1 MSFKRFLCTAG
12 CLCLILSGTL
22 AAQEELL
29 KASDINRVMQQIFVQ
44 HVAKKNMSNEILK
57 NAFGIYIDQFDPY
70 RTYLLEEEAA
80 PFTQMSD
87 SDLAQVMAQYRKQDF
102 TVFAQ
107 LNKVI
112 QKAIERQRTY
122 RKDIEQD
129 RSALFQVSASKDAD
143 HIAYED
149 PDLKVAFA
157 KTEDQLKERLKQ
169 RLIHFVY
176 EEKRHFGEE
185 AVMKNQDRTIEIYEN
200 HLNNH
205 EDSYLFAAE
214 NGTSLSPAQQENLFV
229 IHVLKAL
236 TASLDAHTT
245 FYNNS
250 EAYDLKV
257 LLEKGFDG
265 IGVVLQQSADGGLVI
280 THLVKGGPAAN
291 SGLILEKDRI
301 VSIDGKSIT
310 DQSFEKVM
318 KLLRGER
325 DSVVKLV
332 LMRKDGDNSKELE
345 VALKRAP
352 IAVDEDRVDVSSE
365 PFANGIIGT
374 ITLHAF
380 YQGANGINSE
390 NDVHNAIKELQ
401 KKGPLKGLILDLRDN
416 SGGFLSQAVKVA
428 GIFIK
433 SGVIVISKYSDGKE
447 QIYRDMG
454 GKAFYTG
461 PLIVLTSKATASAAE
476 IVAQALQD
484 YGVGI
489 VVGDERTYGK
499 GTIQSQTVTD
509 DKATSYFK
517 VTVGKYYTVSGKT
530 PQIRGVVADIVVP
543 GPYAFDHIGE
553 QFLEYSLPNDTIK
566 PEYKDD
572 LSDVDPGLRAWYL
585 RYYLPSLQP
594 KINTWRHLLPSLK
607 PLSEERLASNKP
619 YQDMINEWKL
629 ESNGGG
635 SDDQSKKTQDYQLLE
650 AQSILKDMVV
660 LHARERAPIA
670 TSASQPFSGPNDK

>member
-1 MSFKRFLCTAG
+1 MSFKSLPSLVF
-12 CLCLILSGTL
+12 CLCLMFTGLS
-22 AAQEELL
+22 AQQELL

-57 NAFGIYIDQFDPY
+57 HAFGIYIDQFDPY
-70 RTYLLEEEAA
+70 RTYLLEEEVA
-80 PFTQMSD
+80 PYLQMSD

-102 TVFAQ
+102 TAFAK
-107 LNKVI
+107 LNSII
-112 QKAIERQRTY
+112 QKAIERQRNY
-122 RKDIEQD
+122 RKEIEKD
-129 RSALFQVSASKDAD
+129 RIGLFQLKASEDSN

-149 PDLKVAFA
+149 PDLKVPFA
-157 KTEDQLKERLKQ
+157 KNQDQLKERLRK
-169 RLIHFVY
+169 RIAHFIY
-176 EEKRHFGEE
+176 EEKRHFGDE

-205 EDSYLFAAE
+205 EDGYLFAGE
-214 NGTSLSPAQQENLFV
+214 NGAALPAAQQENLFV
-229 IHVLKAL
+229 IHVLKSL

-291 SGLILEKDRI
+291 SGEIQEKDRI
-301 VSIDGKSIT
+301 LSIDGKSIS
-310 DQSFEKVM
+310 DLPFEKVM

-332 LMRKDGDNSKELE
+332 LQRKEGESVKELE

-352 IAVDEDRVDVSSE
+352 IAVDEDRVDVSSQ
-365 PFANGIIGT
+365 PYANGIIGT
-374 ITLHAF
+374 ISLHAF

-390 NDVHNAIKELQ
+390 TDVRNAIKELQ

-428 GIFIK
+428 GLFIK

-454 GKAFYTG
+454 GKAFYKG

-484 YGVGI
+484 YGVAI

-530 PQIRGVVADIVVP
+530 PQIRGVEADIVVP

-566 PEYKDD
+566 SEYKDD
-572 LSDVDPGLRAWYL
+572 LADVDPGLRAWYL
-585 RYYLPSLQP
+585 RYYLPTLQP
-594 KINTWRHLLPSLK
+594 KVNTWRHLLPSLK
-607 PLSEERLASNKP
+607 PLSAERMSSNHP
-619 YQDMINEWKL
+619 YQEMIQEWKL

-635 SDDQSKKTQDYQLLE
+635 AGVADKKPQDYQLLE
-650 AQSILKDMVV
+650 AQNILKDMIV

-670 TSASQPFSGPNDK
+670 TGGSQPFSGPLDK